1 MVECGEGLI
10 EMRKLEASMDI
21 SGDLSRNP
29 RVTYLP
35 GGAAAPGM
43 LLNMGID
50 R

>member
-1 MVECGEGLI
+1 MNKSGEGLI
-10 EMRKLEASMDI
+10 EMRKMEASLEI
-21 SGDLSRNP
+21 SRDLSRNQ

-35 GGAAAPGM
+35 NTNGGM

>member
-1 MVECGEGLI
+1 MNDCGDGLI
-10 EMRKLEASMDI
+10 EMRKLEASLEI
-21 SGDLSRNP
+21 SRDLSRNQ

-35 GGAAAPGM
+35 NTGNGM